1 MAETYYQK
9 TAEEVLAQEQT
20 RPEGLTAEEA
30 AARLERYGKNALAED
45 AARTVLS
52 QAQSQALLARLK
64 KEKIISKL

>member
-1 MAETYYQK
+1 MSCRNKAGPTWS
-9 TAEEVLAQEQT
+9 
-20 RPEGLTAEEA
+20 GLIRA
-30 AARLERYGKNALAED
+30 ALAED